1 MKHWLRRHHPLTLGA
16 TAVLLALYG
25 MVTLADVLAP
35 YTLHWADRNRA
46 NAPPTWV
53 YVLACDARNR
63 LFVTW
68 PYVFAYRRHRHPAT
82 LETQY
87 VPDVSQRYPL
97 RLFQNGRLLS
107 VDAPA
112 RLNLLGTDQNG
123 RDLFSRLLFGGR
135 ISLTVG
141 FLGLLVSVPVGL
153 LVGGLAGYVGGWL
166 DAILMRVAEVMM
178 SIPSLYLLVG
188 LAALLPAGVS
198 STQRFALVTIL
209 LAVVGWAGLARVVRG
224 MVLSLKLLDYV
235 EAARALGAGT
245 GRLLWRHILPQTSS
259 YVLVALTIG
268 VPGYI
273 LAESGLSFLGL
284 GIQQPDASWG
294 NLLKEAQDINNLLY
308 APWMLAPGLLIFIA
322 VLAFNVVG
330 DAVRDAL
337 DPKSRQQAR

>member
-1 MKHWLRRHHPLTLGA
+1 
-16 TAVLLALYG
+16 
-25 MVTLADVLAP
+25 
-35 YTLHWADRNRA
+35 
-46 NAPPTWV
+46 
-53 YVLACDARNR
+53 
-63 LFVTW
+63 
-68 PYVFAYRRHRHPAT
+68 
-82 LETQY
+82 
-87 VPDVSQRYPL
+87 
-97 RLFQNGRLLS
+97 
-107 VDAPA
+107 
-112 RLNLLGTDQNG
+112 
-123 RDLFSRLLFGGR
+123 
-135 ISLTVG
+135 
-141 FLGLLVSVPVGL
+141 
-153 LVGGLAGYVGGWL
+153 L